1 MNAEQKELFR
11 KAVLEVLSANP
22 SRRGL
27 PASAIAHHLGMY
39 GFPDCKM
46 DDLLD
51 ALDYLERRDP
61 ALVDQALK
69 VISKE
74 NKAWRITENGE
85 AFLDA

>member
-1 MNAEQKELFR
+1 MNADQIELFR
-11 KAVLEVLSANP
+11 KAILNVLSANP

-27 PASAIAHHLGMY
+27 PSSAIAHHMGMF
-39 GFPDCKM
+39 GFPSPRT

-61 ALVDQALK
+61 PLIDQALK

-74 NKAWRITENGE
+74 NKAWRITPAGE
-85 AFLDA
+85 AFLDQ

>member
-1 MNAEQKELFR
+1 MNPESQEYFR
-11 KAVLEVLSANP
+11 KAILNVLSANP

-27 PASAIAHHLGMY
+27 PSSAIAHHLGMF
-39 GFPDCKM
+39 GFPSPRT

-61 ALVDQALK
+61 ALVEQALK

-74 NKAWRITENGE
+74 NKAWRITPAGE
-85 AFLDA
+85 AFLDS

>member
-1 MNAEQKELFR
+1 MTTEQTELFR

-27 PASAIAHHLGMY
+27 PASAIAHHMGIY
-39 GFPDCKM
+39 GFPDCRM

-61 ALVDQALK
+61 PLVDQALK
-69 VISKE
+69 IISKE
-74 NKAWRITENGE
+74 NKAWRITEAGE
-85 AFLDA
+85 AFLDS